1 MDEQDTYI
9 NQQIKKVVVDLSKL
23 EKAIVIYDQLTDTLH
38 INLTDEEAEETLL
51 LENGIIVRIKNGS
64 LVGLSIQGISKQ
76 S

>member
-1 MDEQDTYI
+1 MEEQDTYI
-9 NQQIKKVVVDLSKL
+9 NQQIKKVVVDLGKL

-38 INLTDEEAEETLL
+38 INLADEEAEETLL

-64 LVGLSIQGISKQ
+64 LVGLSIQGVSKQ